1 MIVTPSQ
8 ARRLACPFMRGA
20 DMKVL
25 ACKGN
30 DCMAFRWA
38 DTHSAWGYCG
48 AAGIPEI
55 HRLQAG
61 DRPLRDGPVQG
72 GRTVLSRTPKTLDA
86 GEVPTAPK
94 TRGEFNREITDAL
107 AKKAASDE
115 EAGRF

>member
-1 MIVTPSQ
+1 MSIVSPDQ
-8 ARRLACPFMRGA
+8 ARRMACPFIRGP

-30 DCMAFRWA
+30 DCMAWRWA
-38 DTHSAWGYCG
+38 DTHSAWGHCG

-61 DRPLRDGPVQG
+61 DRPLRDGPG
-72 GRTVLSRTPKTLDA
+72 GRTVLSRTTRSLDA

-94 TRGEFNREITDAL
+94 TRSEFNREITQAL
-107 AKKAASDE
+107 AEDAARDLA
-115 EAGRF
+115 AGRF